1 MSLILAE
8 TGRSVGRRALLRS
21 PIGQARRARLTTHTA
36 MVDRL
41 KWGATIQANALGIVS
56 VRLEQNF
63 IPRHIEFSQ
72 RDRSSFGQEVVIGG
86 RFDGEG
92 ALGNKAIY
100 WFDSS
105 RTYIQ

>member
-1 MSLILAE
+1 MRLAAFLPRLWSA
-8 TGRSVGRRALLRS
+8 GIR
-21 PIGQARRARLTTHTA
+21 GQARRARLTKRAAT
-36 MVDRL
+36 VDRL

-72 RDRSSFGQEVVIGG
+72 RDPSSFGQEVVIGG

-92 ALGNKAIY
+92 ALGNQAIH
-100 WFDSS
+100 WFDS
-105 RTYIQ
+105 RRHYIQHIV